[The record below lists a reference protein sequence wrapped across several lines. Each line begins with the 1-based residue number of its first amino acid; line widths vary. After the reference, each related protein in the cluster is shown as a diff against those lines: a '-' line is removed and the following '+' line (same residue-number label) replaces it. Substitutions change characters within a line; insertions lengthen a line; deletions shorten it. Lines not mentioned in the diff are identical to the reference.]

1 MSIRALKT
9 LIAIDKYGSFAAASE
24 KLGLTQAAVS
34 LQIKKLEDEFQT
46 EIFDRSG
53 HKPRLNTKGQTL
65 LKEAR
70 QIVAQYDRL
79 KGLLHQNESFSGP
92 LIIGSI
98 NTVQAAPLPIV
109 IREIQDSHPN
119 LQISIKT
126 GLSAELTQAVEAGQL
141 DFAITTAPQIILP
154 TTMIWRPYF
163 DERFFVLAPKDF
175 AEETPAGLLSNHPYV
190 CFDRQAWAGQMV
202 EQRLKQD
209 GIVTQDGMELDSLEA
224 TIKMAQASLGV
235 AVVSLPDH
243 RAQKL
248 TQTMKVVPFSDPPL
262 YRSLGLMHKKESPW
276 RHIIDTFFQSLQHHT
291 AAPNLNYF

>member
-9 LIAIDKYGSFAAASE
+9 LIAIDKYGSFAAASQ

-98 NTVQAAPLPIV
+98 NTVQAAPFPSLFVKFKTVTPIC
-109 IREIQDSHPN
+109 
-119 LQISIKT
+119 K
-126 GLSAELTQAVEAGQL
+126 SA
-141 DFAITTAPQIILP
+141 
-154 TTMIWRPYF
+154 
-163 DERFFVLAPKDF
+163 
-175 AEETPAGLLSNHPYV
+175 
-190 CFDRQAWAGQMV
+190 
-202 EQRLKQD
+202 LKP
-209 GIVTQDGMELDSLEA
+209 VYL
-224 TIKMAQASLGV
+224 
-235 AVVSLPDH
+235 
-243 RAQKL
+243 R
-248 TQTMKVVPFSDPPL
+248 
-262 YRSLGLMHKKESPW
+262 
-276 RHIIDTFFQSLQHHT
+276 
-291 AAPNLNYF
+291 N

>member
-9 LIAIDKYGSFAAASE
+9 LIAIDKYGSFAAASQ

-34 LQIKKLEDEFQT
+34 LQVKKLEDNFQT
-46 EIFDRSG
+46 ELFDRSG
-53 HKPRLNTKGQTL
+53 HKPNLNTKGQLL

-70 QIVAQYDRL
+70 QIVNHYDRL
-79 KGLLHQNESFSGP
+79 KGLLRQDESFSGP

-109 IREIQDSHPN
+109 IREIQNSHPN

-126 GLSAELTQAVEAGQL
+126 GLSAELTQAVDAGQL

-154 TTMIWRPYF
+154 GSMVWRPYF

-175 AEETPAGLLSNHPYV
+175 EEDDPKGLLTHHPYV

-202 EQRLKQD
+202 DQRLKQD
-209 GIVTQDGMELDSLEA
+209 GIVTKDGMELDSLEA
-224 TIKMAQASLGV
+224 TIKMAQACLGV

-248 TQTMKVVPFSDPPL
+248 AQTMKVVPFNDPPL
-262 YRSLGLMHKKESPW
+262 YRSLGLMSKKDSPW
-276 RHIIDTFFQSLQHHT
+276 NDIIDMFFHSLQHHT
-291 AAPNLNYF
+291 SAPDLNYF